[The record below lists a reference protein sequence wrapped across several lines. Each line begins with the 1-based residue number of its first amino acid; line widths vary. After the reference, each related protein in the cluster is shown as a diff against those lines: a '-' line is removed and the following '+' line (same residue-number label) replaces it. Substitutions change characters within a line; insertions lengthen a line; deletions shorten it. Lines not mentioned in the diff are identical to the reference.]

1 MDDAFT
7 IATGVVEDEG
17 KIIEAGDFD
26 DLINK
31 YPQAEKVM
39 NYENDYLYPGFVE
52 PHSHP
57 MLTSYILGNCTL
69 IDFKYW
75 DFWKIWGSSW
85 MSRSRRYD
93 GKIEEGACEERKRS
107 ISILLD
113 IISNVMERLRPKNL
127 IN

>member
-1 MDDAFT
+1 MKIFKGKKIYLMDDAFT

-75 DFWKIWGSSW
+75 DFGK
-85 MSRSRRYD
+85 YD

-107 ISILLD
+107 ISILW
-113 IISNVMERLRPKNL
+113 I
-127 IN
+127 